1 MGKHKRTL
9 AIALAAGLGLAA
21 SGAASA
27 QGGMGPGMMGYGQ
40 GGMGPGMMG
49 YGYHGMGPGMMGYGH
64 HGMGPG
70 MMGYGHHGM
79 GPGMMGFGPG
89 GMGPGMLQQLDPEQR
104 NQMWELMEQ
113 HRAAQ
118 FARMGEMME
127 LRQELMTALHAES
140 PDPDEVQSLQARMGE
155 LQGEMLAEMVRMH
168 GNMLDLLTDEQRE
181 RLRWGAGS
189 ADDAQ

>member
-1 MGKHKRTL
+1 MGKHKRIL

-27 QGGMGPGMMGYGQ
+27 QGGMGPGTMGYGH
-40 GGMGPGMMG
+40 
-49 YGYHGMGPGMMGYGH
+49 HGIIGYGH

-70 MMGYGHHGM
+70 MMGCGHHGM
-79 GPGMMGFGPG
+79 GPGMMGYGPG
-89 GMGPGMLQQLDPEQR
+89 IMGPGMIQQLDPEQR
-104 NQMWELMEQ
+104 RQMWELMEQ
-113 HRAAQ
+113 HRPAQ
-118 FARMGEMME
+118 FERMGEMME
-127 LRQELMTALHAES
+127 LRQALMTALHAES
-140 PDPDEVQSLQARMGE
+140 PDPEEVQSLQARMGE
-155 LQGEMLAEMVRMH
+155 LQGEMMAEMVRMR